1 MNCAGKTI
9 GNYIAYTNYSALSTT
24 YTKEHGP
31 QPVNSLAAVRVS
43 FDVVPT
49 NGAPKSTIV
58 KTFFA
63 NIVSSGL
70 PFLPYAYH
78 E

>member
-1 MNCAGKTI
+1 MNSAGKTI